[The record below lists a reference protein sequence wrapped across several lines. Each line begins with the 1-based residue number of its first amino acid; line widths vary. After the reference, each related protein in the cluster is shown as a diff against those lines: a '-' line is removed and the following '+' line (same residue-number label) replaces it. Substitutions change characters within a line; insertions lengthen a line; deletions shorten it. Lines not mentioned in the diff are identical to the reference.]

1 VEVSHVFIEDMVKF
15 INEMIDLL
23 SPNSLIKLSIEIQS
37 NYLKGILLK
46 DGLKKMENL

>member
-1 VEVSHVFIEDMVKF
+1 MVKF

-23 SPNSLIKLSIEIQS
+23 SPSSLLKLSVEIQS

-46 DGLKKMENL
+46 DGIKKMEDL